1 MDLEQ
6 ARIYLERVTN
16 ERISNKQL
24 GIALNM
30 DKSNV
35 SRKLKDKT
43 KLRHSQIEAL
53 ETYYC
58 LKLPDNVEDFL
69 QEAKNN
75 YSLLEDVIVKVLNYL
90 SACHIPMIMTN
101 EKRAKLITTIY
112 RMVQYNAVEVND
124 TIIETLLRLMDE

>member
-6 ARIYLERVTN
+6 ARMYLERVTN
-16 ERISNKQL
+16 QRISNSELAK
-24 GIALNM
+24 ALNM
-30 DKSNV
+30 KLPNISK
-35 SRKLKDKT
+35 KLKEKS
-43 KLRHSQIEAL
+43 KLKRTHIEAL

-58 LKLPDNVEDFL
+58 VKLPDNVEDFL

-75 YSLLEDVIVKVLNYL
+75 YFLLEDVIVNVLNYL
-90 SACHIPMIMTN
+90 SNCNIPMIMTN